1 MPRPVASASR
11 VRLTTLL
18 LVAHPLRAAWQPGL
32 QAATS
37 HARSRSAIRCG
48 KPVLQFSPTERVAAD
63 WSFLDATYVITC
75 PAADGTNPRLD
86 NARKA
91 LSEVG
96 LESWEAREFQP
107 DDEDRVRG
115 CYSSHIAV
123 LEEAE
128 RRFEGTDDLNV
139 LVIEDNLSL
148 STRLCGSTL
157 ESVAAFLR
165 GGTKRDVMH
174 LAYIMYVP
182 GLSVSRVERPA
193 GGSEESVVLLKSS
206 IDSVLGTTAYV
217 ITRSG
222 IDAVLSEHR
231 RAGYVDAIPNV
242 MARLFPDSRF
252 AAYPMPFHRAA
263 AVKSLVN
270 GQLDSLRALLFKP
283 EIYTWWERLLVGSGL
298 STNVLFPSLVLALL
312 LASLGG
318 GAEVGSALAAKSRG
332 EEVGLVLPLLSA
344 VLAFG
349 GLAVVGYGLAVA
361 PAPQPQEPGNPSTT
375 P

>member
-1 MPRPVASASR
+1 MTSSRILGSLLSYLCKTQETSSWLFPNLVRIAFLPALRMARRLTASR
-11 VRLTTLL
+11 VRLSALL
-18 LVAHPLRAAWQPGL
+18 LLAHPLRAAWQPAL
-32 QAATS
+32 QATTS
-37 HARSRSAIRCG
+37 HARSRSATRYG
-48 KPVLQFSPTERVAAD
+48 KPVLQLSSKERIAAD

-86 NARKA
+86 NARRA

-96 LESWEAREFQP
+96 LNEFEPCEFQP

-115 CYSSHIAV
+115 CYTSHISV

-128 RRFEGTDDLNV
+128 RRFAGTEDLNV

-157 ESVAAFLR
+157 ESVRSFLSGSGAA
-165 GGTKRDVMH
+165 RDVMH

-182 GLSVSRVERPA
+182 GLAVERVERPG
-193 GGSEESVVLLKSS
+193 GGSEESIVLLKSS

-222 IDAVLSEHR
+222 IDAVLRVRRAEANLPDPTSDPTPTSNPKPDPDPNQEHR
-231 RAGYVDAIPNV
+231 RVGYVDAIPNV

-283 EIYTWWERLLVGSGL
+283 LCCSRRSEER
-298 STNVLFPSLVLALL
+298 
-312 LASLGG
+312 
-318 GAEVGSALAAKSRG
+318 EQHR
-332 EEVGLVLPLLSA
+332 
-344 VLAFG
+344 
-349 GLAVVGYGLAVA
+349 
-361 PAPQPQEPGNPSTT
+361 
-375 P
+375 

>member
-1 MPRPVASASR
+1 MERTALR
-11 VRLTTLL
+11 VRLSALL
-18 LVAHPLRAAWQPGL
+18 LLAHPLRAAWQPAL
-32 QAATS
+32 QVTTGS
-37 HARSRSAIRCG
+37 HARSRSATRYG
-48 KPVLQFSPTERVAAD
+48 KPVLQASTRERVAAD

-86 NARKA
+86 NARRT

-96 LESWEAREFQP
+96 LDEFEPCEFQP

-115 CYSSHIAV
+115 CYTSHIAV

-157 ESVAAFLR
+157 ESVRSFLSGSGAA
-165 GGTKRDVMH
+165 RDVMH

-182 GLSVSRVERPA
+182 GLSVSRVERA
-193 GGSEESVVLLKSS
+193 QGGREESIVLLKSS

-222 IDAVLSEHR
+222 IDAVLREHR
-231 RAGYVDAIPNV
+231 RVGYVDAIPNV

-298 STNVLFPSLVLALL
+298 STNVLFPSLVLVLL

-318 GAEVGSALAAKSRG
+318 GAEVVSALAAKSRG
-332 EEVGLVLPLLSA
+332 EEVGLILPMLSA
-344 VLAFG
+344 LLAAG